1 MRRAQS
7 FHIDQREDNDSW
19 LDSQRRW
26 LTIIDDDD
34 DADNDN
40 DDNGENMVMLLI
52 VALTIFW

>member
-26 LTIIDDDD
+26 LTIIGNDD
-34 DADNDN
+34 DADNDNGDNDN
-40 DDNGENMVMLLI
+40 DDNGENMVMLLKN
-52 VALTIFW
+52 